1 MPIFVYTSF
10 FHIKKLLVSIPIA
23 GVRTNMRVGGGGPQ
37 QLVSNSDRFNVS
49 LGQVNFNV
57 NVQTRM
63 EPVIDVTVDRGSQ
76 NDTESAGGKW
86 KFSE

>member
-1 MPIFVYTSF
+1 M
-10 FHIKKLLVSIPIA
+10 PIA

-37 QLVSNSDRFNVS
+37 NLANNSDRFNIS

-63 EPVIDVTVDRGSQ
+63 EPVIDVTVDRGNQ
-76 NDTESAGGKW
+76 NDTESAGDI
-86 KFSE
+86 E